1 MSFSIK
7 HSLFYV
13 FFCLSSVA
21 LLTFCGDSNNNSVQD
36 DHTAGTTPAPTATQD
51 TTTTEPNYR
60 LTPSEITAGLPFS
73 FEMTSDNPYLL
84 SLDNCGANTLL
95 LQGTWP
101 DAKSAT
107 THIEGQDGVKLN
119 NLAIVDTS
127 GSPTITTNC
136 QLKATVNRGK
146 AGEKSTLMPL
156 TIKAGTITLSNA
168 KMLAKNIELEANGV
182 PSNEFSIFVVGKKE
196 TSTPSGVSL
205 TEYRFVALSMPL
217 TKSVQDGKLAS
228 NVELYVPPPHSPPI
242 PTQKISGFETG
253 DYLISVVSYRARG
266 FDPNSVEFLHIS
278 AIKASKD

>member
-13 FFCLSSVA
+13 FFCLSSVV
-21 LLTFCGDSNNNSVQD
+21 LLTFCSDSNNNSAQND
-36 DHTAGTTPAPTATQD
+36 PNAGTTPDPTPSPTTTQD
-51 TTTTEPNYR
+51 TTTNEPNYR

-84 SLDNCGANTLL
+84 SLNNCGADTLL

-127 GSPTITTNC
+127 GSPTITTDC

-168 KMLAKNIELEANGV
+168 KMLARNVELEARGMPDNLV
-182 PSNEFSIFVVGKKE
+182 FFERPVVVVGKKE
-196 TSTPSGVSL
+196 TSAANGET
-205 TEYRFVALSMPL
+205 TYRFVALSNPINEL
-217 TKSVQDGKLAS
+217 VKNNKVTSDVK
-228 NVELYVPPPHSPPI
+228 LYVPPRQAI
-242 PTQKISGFETG
+242 
-253 DYLISVVSYRARG
+253 YSYQRNIRG
-266 FDPNSVEFLHIS
+266 F
-278 AIKASKD
+278 